1 MNNIK
6 NRKERKQTHTHNE
19 YVDSG
24 RRKELLHE
32 IRRLNVIYCMWELI
46 SYFIHQTTPDYF
58 SVSFCVLHVCMY
70 VWWTKLWWSLY
81 LGAISWFCRM
91 NTKRLQPIKCTTAMG
106 LCPIRMHRRVYHTA
120 ISIRGYPH
128 CPTLANSYRFVDTCL
143 EAKRARALSQ
153 LQHIIPIQLFAI
165 SLSLLSLISNP
176 SPCTPAQ
183 PNNEL
188 KHPVIVRV

>member
-19 YVDSG
+19 HVDSG

-70 VWWTKLWWSLY
+70 GEQNY
-81 LGAISWFCRM
+81 GGRCIS
-91 NTKRLQPIKCTTAMG
+91 
-106 LCPIRMHRRVYHTA
+106 V
-120 ISIRGYPH
+120 
-128 CPTLANSYRFVDTCL
+128 
-143 EAKRARALSQ
+143 
-153 LQHIIPIQLFAI
+153 
-165 SLSLLSLISNP
+165 LSLGF
-176 SPCTPAQ
+176 AG
-183 PNNEL
+183 
-188 KHPVIVRV
+188 